1 MTRAADRLI
10 VCGAEGER
18 PRPAGCWWDLVKDA
32 LAPLSTEM
40 NADDGDGKVWRYC
53 KVAPI
58 PSAPWSRS
66 ADTRVISAPP
76 AWLNR
81 DALPAPAGVVP
92 LSPSHAYDESV
103 PSRGTS
109 RASGREREKALAR
122 GVLMHRLLQALPDM
136 AADVRRDAARRHLA
150 RRADLFSAQE
160 CESMIEQV
168 CRVLDDPRYS
178 TLFGPGSY
186 AELPIAGRF
195 PGKGGIIA
203 VSGQVDRL
211 AVTADEVL
219 IADFKTN
226 HPAPAKLEEVPQAY
240 VAQLALYRGAL
251 ALLYPGKR
259 LRAALLW
266 TDIPALM
273 EIPAERMD
281 AALAALT
288 SA

>member
-1 MTRAADRLI
+1 MA
-10 VCGAEGER
+10 
-18 PRPAGCWWDLVKDA
+18 
-32 LAPLSTEM
+32 
-40 NADDGDGKVWRYC
+40 
-53 KVAPI
+53 
-58 PSAPWSRS
+58 
-66 ADTRVISAPP
+66 
-76 AWLNR
+76 
-81 DALPAPAGVVP
+81 
-92 LSPSHAYDESV
+92 
-103 PSRGTS
+103 
-109 RASGREREKALAR
+109 RASGRERQKALAR

-136 AADVRRDAARRHLA
+136 VADARRDAARRHLA

-160 CESMIEQV
+160 CESMIEQI
-168 CRVLDDPRYS
+168 CRVLDDPRFS
-178 TLFGPGSY
+178 ALFGPGSY

-273 EIPAERMD
+273 EIPEERMD